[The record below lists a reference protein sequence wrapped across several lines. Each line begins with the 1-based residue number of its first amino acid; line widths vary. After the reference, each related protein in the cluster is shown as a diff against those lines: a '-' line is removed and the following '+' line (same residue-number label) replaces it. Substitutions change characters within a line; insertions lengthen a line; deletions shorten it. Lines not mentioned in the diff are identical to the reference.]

1 MLLKIGICDDESE
14 YTTILA
20 DYLKTYDLTQRKII
34 HFR

>member
-1 MLLKIGICDDESE
+1 MLLKIGICDDEPE

-20 DYLKTYDLTQRKII
+20 EPMILTQRKII